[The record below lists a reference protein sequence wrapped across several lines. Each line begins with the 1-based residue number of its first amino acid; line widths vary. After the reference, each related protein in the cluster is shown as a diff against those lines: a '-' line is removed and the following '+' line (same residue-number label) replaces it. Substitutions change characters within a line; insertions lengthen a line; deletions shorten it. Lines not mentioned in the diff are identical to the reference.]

1 MGTRLQRAPR
11 IFFILQFIYLY
22 TCTYYYST
30 FTLFVEIKKHTI
42 VETERGFI
50 ILDPLRTK

>member
-30 FTLFVEIKKHTI
+30 FILFVEIKKHTI
-42 VETERGFI
+42 VKTERGFI